1 MRSHGQVR
9 PTAMTTRDRWLAR
22 MTRALVNLAGAVSAA
37 YFARASLVF
46 YVDTHRLIGGLFLA
60 EQAWFVIAFL
70 TRRPPRRRSANVV
83 STSAGLGSGTG
94 VASLGPWLLAAG
106 GTFGGLLFRPSGAH
120 PQWGVTAGLALQ
132 LLGLVIAVAALVTL
146 GRSFGFVAA
155 DRGVVTRGPYSLVRH
170 PVYAAYVII
179 QSGYLLQAISLRN
192 AAVVA
197 FATGCN
203 VGRAVAEERLLSSS
217 AAYQDYGRRVRWRL
231 VPGVW

>member
-9 PTAMTTRDRWLAR
+9 PTAVTTRDRWLVR

-120 PQWGVTAGLALQ
+120 PQCGVDAGLALQ
-132 LLGLVIAVAALVTL
+132 FVGVVAAIAALVAL

-155 DRGVVTRGPYSLVRH
+155 DRGLVTRGPYAVIRH
-170 PVYAAYVII
+170 PVYAAYVVI
-179 QSGYLLQAISLRN
+179 QVGYLLQSISVRN
-192 AAVVA
+192 AVVLVFVTA
-197 FATGCN
+197 CN
-203 VGRAVAEERLLSSS
+203 AGRACAEERVL
-217 AAYQDYGRRVRWRL
+217 AASPGYEPYRRRVPWRL
-231 VPGVW
+231 IPGLW